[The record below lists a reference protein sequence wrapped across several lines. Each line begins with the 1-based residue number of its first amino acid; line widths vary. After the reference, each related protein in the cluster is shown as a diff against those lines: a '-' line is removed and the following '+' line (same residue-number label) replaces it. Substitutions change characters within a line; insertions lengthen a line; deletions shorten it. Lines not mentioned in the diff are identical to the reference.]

1 MNNLFYRTSIVLFLF
16 FQQLSTFAQTP
27 NAELVNQITS
37 ISVKNGKLY
46 KTESYEIRINSRGGE
61 SLTKISIPYSKMNK
75 VSNVEACIKGRD
87 GSIIKKLHK
96 KEIVERSA
104 ISEGSFYEDH
114 FIKEFTLKHNEYP
127 YTICYS
133 FEEQEEEFLYI
144 DYWVPIV
151 DDEVP
156 TLSATLTLDIPS
168 EYKVLYSNQLVDG
181 FKADTIESRIKYTW
195 KASYIKPVEA
205 ESYSPSI
212 VGLLPKVV
220 IVPSDFS
227 YEIPGSFKS
236 WNAFGDWQFEL
247 VKNLSILPAGECV
260 TVQNIAKEHVDTE
273 EKIKALYHYLQDH
286 FRYINITIET
296 GGLKPYPASYVAEKK
311 YGDCKALANYFKSVL
326 DLVGIQSY
334 YTLVHADGPI
344 RKVDMDFPSQQFN
357 HVILSVPMQ
366 KDTLWLDCTSSGPF
380 NRLGTFSQNRDALI
394 IEKNSSHFVK
404 TPALLPRDV
413 LETRNVSFSMN
424 RDGSTTAKFH
434 NIYRGKNF
442 EYLFAIANS
451 ASESQR
457 TLIIHNRFVENA
469 FSADSYSIVKAP
481 RDSSFIGLSYSAT
494 SNKIYHQYGNDVVID
509 VLPFPL
515 SFLENL
521 KNRKLPLQL
530 DYPIY
535 MADTLEY
542 NIPAGYSVSNKLVNQ
557 TIDNDFG
564 QSRVEFKQTGSSVV
578 VTKSMLLNAGTYS
591 AETCKAFYNSNNRIS
606 QIGGSHIVLNNQGK

>member
-1 MNNLFYRTSIVLFLF
+1 MNNLLCRTSIVLFLF
-16 FQQLSTFAQTP
+16 FQQLSSFAQTP
-27 NAELVNQITS
+27 NAELVNFNTAIS
-37 ISVKNGKLY
+37 IKNGKLY
-46 KTESYEIRINSRGGE
+46 KTVSYEIRINSRGGE
-61 SLTKISIPYSKMNK
+61 GLTKISIPYSKMNK
-75 VSNVEACIKGRD
+75 VSNVEASIKGSD

-96 KEIVERSA
+96 KDIVERSA
-104 ISEGSFYEDH
+104 ISEGSFYEDR
-114 FIKEFTLKHNEYP
+114 FIKEFTLKHNDYP

-133 FEEQEEEFLYI
+133 FEEQEEEFIYL

-151 DDEVP
+151 DNEVP
-156 TLSATLTLDIPS
+156 TLSATLTIDIPS
-168 EYKVLYSNQLVDG
+168 EYKILYSNQLVDS
-181 FKADTIESRIKYTW
+181 FTADTIESRIKYTW
-195 KASYIKPVEA
+195 RASYKKPVEA
-205 ESYSPSI
+205 EPFSPSI
-212 VGLLPKVV
+212 YGQLPKVV
-220 IVPSDFS
+220 VVPLVFNF
-227 YEIPGSFKS
+227 ETAGSFKS
-236 WNAFGDWQFEL
+236 WQTFGDWQHSL
-247 VKNLSILPAGECV
+247 IKDLSSLPPTECIA
-260 TVQNIAKEHVDTE
+260 VQNIAKEHADKE

-286 FRYINITIET
+286 VRYINITIET

-326 DLVGIQSY
+326 ELVGIQSY
-334 YTLVHADGPI
+334 YTLVYADGSI
-344 RKVDMDFPSQQFN
+344 RKIDKEFPSQQFN

-380 NRLGTFSQNRDALI
+380 NRLGTFSQNRDAFV
-394 IEKNSSHFVK
+394 IEKNNSHFVR

-413 LETRNVSFSMN
+413 LETRDVSFSMN
-424 RDGSTTAKFH
+424 RDGSTSAKFR
-434 NIYRGKNF
+434 NTYRGRNF
-442 EYLFAIANS
+442 EYLFAVANS
-451 ASESQR
+451 AGESQR
-457 TLIIHNRFVENA
+457 TFIIHNQFVENG
-469 FSADSYSIVKAP
+469 FNADSFKISKAP

-494 SNKIYHQYGNDVVID
+494 SNKIYHQYGNDLVID

-515 SFLENL
+515 LFLENL

-564 QSRVEFKQTGSSVV
+564 QYRVEFKQTGSSVV

-606 QIGGSHIVLNNQGK
+606 QIGGSHIVLKNQRK